1 MMTAPTPEELADES
15 RRARKVRQVV
25 DIATALIMQSNM
37 TVNDAEALVQ
47 DVRARILALFP
58 DGAET
63 YELIYAPRFRRLVSE
78 YTRSRQP
85 GVVIPFRP
93 RRI

>member
-1 MMTAPTPEELADES
+1 MAAPTPEQLADEA

-25 DIATALIMQSNM
+25 DIATAMITQSNM
-37 TVNDAEALVQ
+37 TVNEAEALVQ

-78 YTRSRQP
+78 YTRGRHP
-85 GVVIPFRP
+85 GVVIPFR
-93 RRI
+93 RRLA